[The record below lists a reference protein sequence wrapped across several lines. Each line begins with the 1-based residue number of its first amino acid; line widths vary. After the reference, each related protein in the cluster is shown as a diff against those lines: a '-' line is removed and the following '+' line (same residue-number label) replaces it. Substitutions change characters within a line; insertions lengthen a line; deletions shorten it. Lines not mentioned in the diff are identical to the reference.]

1 MADDGESKIYHAL
14 VLPEEA
20 LAKGGAEILRAGLV
34 EDELFVG
41 AARAF
46 ADPAVWG
53 DVLADIARHIATMMS
68 AEDGA
73 ASEQEILTVIGE
85 AFVTDLGGT
94 EVKDRMVVPRKAKS
108 KKAAKRKTAKK
119 TAVKKSAKKPAKKTA
134 KRKKR

>member
-1 MADDGESKIYHAL
+1 MADGENKVYHAL

-20 LAKGGAEILRAGLV
+20 LDKGGAEILRAGLV
-34 EDELFVG
+34 DDELFVG

-73 ASEQEILTVIGE
+73 VSEREILTIIGE
-85 AFVTDLGGT
+85 AFVTDLGAT
-94 EVKDRMVVPRKAKS
+94 EVKDRVVGPRKRKAKQKAVKKFARKPARKTA
-108 KKAAKRKTAKK
+108 KKAAKRK
-119 TAVKKSAKKPAKKTA
+119 
-134 KRKKR
+134 KR

>member
-1 MADDGESKIYHAL
+1 MSNDEPKMYHAL
-14 VLPEEA
+14 VMPAEA
-20 LAKGGAEILRAGLV
+20 LEKGGAEILRAGLV

-53 DVLADIARHIATMMS
+53 DVLADIARHLATMMS

-73 ASEQEILTVIGE
+73 ASEEEILTQIGE
-85 AFVTDLGGT
+85 AFITDLGGT
-94 EVKDRMVVPRKAKS
+94 EVKDRVVRPLKS
-108 KKAAKRKTAKK
+108 KPKKAGKK
-119 TAVKKSAKKPAKKTA
+119 KAVKKSAKKSTKKIAKKTP

>member
-1 MADDGESKIYHAL
+1 MADGENKVYHAL

-20 LAKGGAEILRAGLV
+20 LDKGGAEILRAGLV
-34 EDELFVG
+34 DDELFVG

-73 ASEQEILTVIGE
+73 ASEQEILTIIGE

-94 EVKDRMVVPRKAKS
+94 EVKNRVVEPRK
-108 KKAAKRKTAKK
+108 RKQK
-119 TAVKKSAKKPAKKTA
+119 AVKKSARKPAKKTAKKTA

>member
-1 MADDGESKIYHAL
+1 MADGENKVYHAL
-14 VLPEEA
+14 VLPAEA
-20 LAKGGAEILRAGLV
+20 LEKGGAEILRAGLV
-34 EDELFVG
+34 DDELFVG

-73 ASEQEILTVIGE
+73 PSEAEILTVIGE
-85 AFVTDLGGT
+85 AFVADLGAA
-94 EVKDRMVVPRKAKS
+94 EVKDGVVTPRKSKP
-108 KKAAKRKTAKK
+108 KKAAKQK
-119 TAVKKSAKKPAKKTA
+119 AVKKSAKKSVKKTAKKAA

>member
-1 MADDGESKIYHAL
+1 MADSENKIYHAL

-34 EDELFVG
+34 DDELFVG

-73 ASEQEILTVIGE
+73 ASEQEILTIIGE

-94 EVKDRMVVPRKAKS
+94 EVKDRIVKP
-108 KKAAKRKTAKK
+108 KKAAKKK
-119 TAVKKSAKKPAKKTA
+119 AVKKSAKKSAKKTA
-134 KRKKR
+134 KKAAKRKKR

>member
-1 MADDGESKIYHAL
+1 MSDDDANKMYHAL
-14 VLPEEA
+14 VLPQEA
-20 LAKGGAEILRAGLV
+20 LEKGGAEILRAGLV
-34 EDELFVG
+34 DDELFVG

-73 ASEQEILTVIGE
+73 ASEAEILIQIGE
-85 AFVTDLGGT
+85 AFVADLGAS
-94 EVKDRMVVPRKAKS
+94 EVKDRVVKPRKPKT
-108 KKAAKRKTAKK
+108 KKAVKK
-119 TAVKKSAKKPAKKTA
+119 SAKKSAKKPAKKTA

>member
-1 MADDGESKIYHAL
+1 MADDENKIYHAL
-14 VLPEEA
+14 VMPAEA
-20 LAKGGAEILRAGLV
+20 LEKGGAEILRAGLV

-73 ASEQEILTVIGE
+73 SSEKETLTQIAE
-85 AFVTDLGGT
+85 AFVADLGAT
-94 EVKDRMVVPRKAKS
+94 AVRNRVVKPRKAKAGKAR
-108 KKAAKRKTAKK
+108 KK
-119 TAVKKSAKKPAKKTA
+119 AVKKSAKKSV
-134 KRKKR
+134 

>member
-1 MADDGESKIYHAL
+1 MADGENKMYHAL

-20 LAKGGAEILRAGLV
+20 LAKGGAEILRAGLI

-73 ASEQEILTVIGE
+73 ASEQEILTIIGE

-94 EVKDRMVVPRKAKS
+94 EVKDRIVKPRKSAK
-108 KKAAKRKTAKK
+108 KTAKK
-119 TAVKKSAKKPAKKTA
+119 KAVKKSAKKPAKKTA
-134 KRKKR
+134 KKAAKRKKR

>member
-1 MADDGESKIYHAL
+1 MADDENRVYHAL
-14 VLPEEA
+14 ALPTEA
-20 LAKGGAEILRAGLV
+20 LDKGGAEILRAGLV
-34 EDELFVG
+34 DDELFVG

-73 ASEQEILTVIGE
+73 ANEREILTIIGE
-85 AFVTDLGGT
+85 AFVTDLGGK
-94 EVKDRMVVPRKAKS
+94 EIKDRIVKARKAAPRKS
-108 KKAAKRKTAKK
+108 AKK
-119 TAVKKSAKKPAKKTA
+119 KPVKKSAKKTTKKTAKKTA